1 MITQIEEKVK
11 KYIVDNELIQYGD
24 TIIIGVSGGADSMML
39 LHFLNTYKNFYG
51 IKLKV
56 AHVHHGIRKEADE
69 DRDYVKDVCLK
80 WDVPCFVHHCD
91 IRALSKIKKISEE
104 EAGRVERY
112 NFFISLTNPHDKIAT
127 AHNTNDQAET
137 LIMRFLRGADIKGL
151 RGIMP
156 KRSNIIRPI
165 LCLTRKEIEAYC
177 AAKNII
183 YHDDHTNFETVYTR
197 NKIRLKCIPYI
208 EEHMNPNVVQTLFE
222 HSELYKEEEDFLE
235 NYITNIFQKVVKKEK
250 DNLIINIKYLEKE
263 KIYIQKKLIYKCL
276 ESFIGHSRDITLQHV
291 KSIIELLTMQNGKKI
306 CLPYETVVYKAYDEL
321 IIYKEKKEKVSNYE
335 YTLEMG
341 INKIQPFDMEIH
353 MNCVS
358 RKTFEQS
365 KENMY
370 TKYIDYDK
378 IRDNLR
384 LRTRRLEDYIVLKN
398 GSKKLKKF
406 YIDEKIPQYKRDL
419 LPIITDGH
427 EVVWILDS
435 RLNINYFVTDL
446 TENILE
452 IKVVK

>member
-1 MITQIEEKVK
+1 MIKQIEEKVK
-11 KYIVDNELIQYGD
+11 KYIEDNELIQYGD
-24 TIIIGVSGGADSMML
+24 TIVIGVSGGADSMML
-39 LHFLNTYKNFYG
+39 LHFLKTYKDFYH

-56 AHVHHGIRKEADE
+56 AHIHHGIRKEADE
-69 DRDYVKDVCLK
+69 DRDYVKEVCRT
-80 WDVPCFVHHCD
+80 WNVPCFVHHCN
-91 IRALSKIKKISEE
+91 IKELAKIKKISEE
-104 EAGRVERY
+104 EAGRIERY

-137 LIMRFLRGADIKGL
+137 LIMRFLRGSDIKGL

-177 AAKNII
+177 VAKNII

-197 NKIRLKCIPYI
+197 NKVRLTCIPYI
-208 EEHMNPNVVQTLFE
+208 EKHMNPNVVQTLFE

-235 NYITNIFQKVVKKEK
+235 SYIEDVFKEVVKHEK
-250 DNLIINIKYLEKE
+250 DKLIINIKCLKKE
-263 KIYIQKKLIYKCL
+263 KVYIQKKLIYKCL
-276 ESFIGHSRDITLQHV
+276 ESYIGHSKDITMQHI
-291 KSIIELLTMQNGKKI
+291 KSVIELMMMQNGKKI
-306 CLPYETVVYKAYDEL
+306 CLPYQTIVYKAYNEL
-321 IIYKEKKEKVSNYE
+321 IIYKEEKEKFSNYK

-341 INKIQPFDMEIH
+341 INKIEAFNIQIQMK
-353 MNCVS
+353 CVS

-378 IRDNLR
+378 IRDSLR
-384 LRTRRLEDYIVLKN
+384 LRTRQVEDYIVLKN

-427 EVVWILDS
+427 EVVWVLDS

>member
-51 IKLKV
+51 IKLKA

>member
-1 MITQIEEKVK
+1 MIAQIEEKVK
-11 KYIVDNELIQYGD
+11 KYIEENELIQYGD

-39 LHFLNTYKNFYG
+39 LHFLKTHRDFYH
-51 IKLKV
+51 ITLKA
-56 AHVHHGIRKEADE
+56 AHIHHGIREEAYRDLEYVERICSEWNVPFFAHYCNIKEIAK
-69 DRDYVKDVCLK
+69 V
-80 WDVPCFVHHCD
+80 
-91 IRALSKIKKISEE
+91 KKISEE
-104 EAGRVERY
+104 EAGRLERY
-112 NFFISLTNPHDKIAT
+112 NFFISLTNQNDKIAT

-137 LIMRFLRGADIKGL
+137 LIMRFIRGSDVKGL

-177 AAKNII
+177 YAKNIS
-183 YHDDHTNFETVYTR
+183 YQNDHTNFETIYTR
-197 NKIRLKCIPYI
+197 NKVRLECIPYI
-208 EEHMNPNVVQTLFE
+208 EKYMNPNVIETLFE
-222 HSELYKEEEDFLE
+222 HSTLYREQEAFLE
-235 NYITNIFQKVVKKEK
+235 DYIQDIFQKVVKCEDGKF
-250 DNLIINIKYLEKE
+250 IININTLKKE
-263 KIYIQKKLIYKCL
+263 KIYVQKKLIYKCL
-276 ESFIGHSRDITLQHV
+276 ESFIGHSKDITLQHI
-291 KSIIELLTMQNGKKI
+291 KSIIELMTMQNGKKI
-306 CLPYETVVYKAYDEL
+306 CLPYEILVYKAYEEL
-321 IIYKEKKEKVSNYE
+321 ILDKQNKGEFSNYE
-335 YTLEMG
+335 YTLELG
-341 INKIQPFDMEIH
+341 INKIEALDIQVAMQ
-353 MNCVS
+353 CVS

-378 IRDNLR
+378 IKDSLR
-384 LRTRRLEDYIVLKN
+384 LRTRQPEDYIVLKN

-406 YIDEKIPQYKRDL
+406 YIDQKIPQHKRNI

-427 EVVWILDS
+427 EVVWVLDS